1 MPWKLG
7 SYRVDD
13 KPFAAGATAEVFA
26 ARKGRTGER
35 VALKVLPLRTFRER
49 AAAEAEVGRLDHP
62 RLMTVHD
69 SVVDERRGVVG
80 LVMDLA
86 NEGDLRTL
94 LRGADAPTPI
104 EMLQIADDVLAALE
118 ALHAVG
124 LVHRDIKPENIM
136 LERVDGELRARLGDM
151 GIARPIDRTRSTG
164 SVLGTDL
171 YIAPEVHDGGAP
183 SAAADLW
190 AAGYVLYEG
199 LFGAPP
205 HADAKTAYQAIG
217 LLRAEGPNRPPNVPD
232 AIWSVVAAL
241 LAPSPDDRP
250 QSARAARHLLDSAR
264 PAAEDASV
272 DRAAPPDP
280 VGAVRRP
287 GARRRSTGR
296 GPDGIVRPVPTYERR
311 PTLARGLAAGAA
323 VVLVVGG
330 LAWMGGRNHLTFFS
344 NDPQTIGAVR
354 SLTPMPPESDAVVP
368 TQYQWRLKDGTLT
381 GRLDVSNPSDQPSVA
396 TAIPELFPHS
406 AVRGN
411 VLALVGHDGPVEKQ
425 NDGSVLVLFD
435 VPPIAPHEHH
445 VVAFR
450 MSVPPGSSDRTLLAK
465 LVRDREDAI
474 TRHALALSDAPT
486 VASVSIDLVPS
497 TINVAQRTNA
507 NVHGHTPKGDDAPAE
522 LLKDAHL
529 EVIGST
535 GIVRVEGLSLI
546 GVAPGAVVV
555 RVVVGD
561 LHADTPI
568 TVVAAPVTVPKTT
581 VTHVRRAPTT
591 QTTLI
596 EEEAP
601 PPPPKDVIV

>member
-1 MPWKLG
+1 VAWKLG

-49 AAAEAEVGRLDHP
+49 AEAEADIGRIDHP
-62 RLMTVHD
+62 RLMTVHA

-86 NEGDLRTL
+86 AEGDLRTA
-94 LRGADAPTPI
+94 LRGSSAPTPI
-104 EMLQIADDVLAALE
+104 EMVQIADDVLAAVE

-136 LERVDGELRARLGDM
+136 LERVDGQLRARLGDM
-151 GIARPIDRTRSTG
+151 GIARPVDRTRSTG

-183 SAAADLW
+183 SSAADLW
-190 AAGYVLYEG
+190 AVGYVLYEG
-199 LFGAPP
+199 LFGAAP
-205 HADAKTAYQAIG
+205 HAEAKTAYQAIG
-217 LLRAEGPNRPPNVPD
+217 LLRADGPNRPPNVPD
-232 AIWSVVAAL
+232 AIWNVVATL
-241 LAPSPDDRP
+241 LAPSPDQRP
-250 QSARAARHLLDSAR
+250 DSARAARHLLDSAR
-264 PAAEDASV
+264 PAAEAASV
-272 DRAAPPDP
+272 GDGAPDP
-280 VGAVRRP
+280 VDAVRRP

-296 GPDGIVRPVPTYERR
+296 GNDGFVRPVPTYERR
-311 PTLARGLAAGAA
+311 PTIARGVAAGAA
-323 VVLVVGG
+323 IVLVVAGV
-330 LAWMGGRNHLTFFS
+330 AWIGGRSRLTLF
-344 NDPQTIGAVR
+344 NDGAVNVGAVR
-354 SLTPMPPESDAVVP
+354 SLTPLPPESDAVVP
-368 TQYQWRLKDGTLT
+368 TQYQWRLKHGTLT
-381 GRLDVSNPSDQPSVA
+381 GRLDVSNPSDQPTAA
-396 TAIPELFPHS
+396 TDIPELFPSS

-411 VLALVGHDGPVEKQ
+411 ALALVGHDGPVEKQ
-425 NDGSVLVLFD
+425 QDGSVLVRFD
-435 VPPIAPHEHH
+435 VPSIAPHEHH

-450 MSVPPGSSDRTLLAK
+450 MSVPPSTSDRSLLAK

-486 VASVSIDLVPS
+486 VASLSIDLVPS
-497 TINVAQRTNA
+497 TIDVGQRASA
-507 NVHGHTPKGDDAPAE
+507 NVHARTPKRDDAPAE

-535 GIVRVEGLSLI
+535 GIVRVDGLSVV

-568 TVVAAPVTVPKTT
+568 SVVAAPVTVPKTT
-581 VTHVRRAPTT
+581 VTHVRRVPTT
-591 QTTLI
+591 ETTLI

-601 PPPPKDVIV
+601 PPAPKDVQV

>member
-1 MPWKLG
+1 MAWKLG

-35 VALKVLPLRTFRER
+35 VALKVLPLRTFRDR
-49 AAAEAEVGRLDHP
+49 AEAEADIGRIDHP
-62 RLMTVHD
+62 RLLTVHA

-86 NEGDLRTL
+86 NGGDLRNA

-104 EMLQIADDVLAALE
+104 EMLQIADDVLAAVE

-136 LERVDGELRARLGDM
+136 LERVDGQLRARLGDM

-190 AAGYVLYEG
+190 AVGYVLYEG

-232 AIWSVVAAL
+232 SIWNVVAAL
-241 LAPSPDDRP
+241 LAPTPDQRP
-250 QSARAARHLLDSAR
+250 ESARAARHLLESAG
-264 PAAEDASV
+264 PAAEEAS
-272 DRAAPPDP
+272 AAAGERDP
-280 VGAVRRP
+280 VAAVRRP
-287 GARRRSTGR
+287 GARRRSTER
-296 GPDGIVRPVPTYERR
+296 GHDGFVRPVPTYERR
-311 PTLARGLAAGAA
+311 PAVARAFAGIAA

-330 LAWMGGRNHLTFFS
+330 LAWIGGRNRLALFGAE
-344 NDPQTIGAVR
+344 PRTIGAVR
-354 SLTPMPPESDAVVP
+354 SLTPLPPESDAVVP
-368 TQYQWRLKDGTLT
+368 TQYQWRLKNGMLT
-381 GRLDVSNPSDQPSVA
+381 GRLDVSNPSDQPTAA
-396 TAIPELFPHS
+396 TDIPELFPPS

-411 VLALVGHDGPVEKQ
+411 ALALVGHDGPVEKQ
-425 NDGSVLVLFD
+425 RDGSVLVRFE
-435 VPPIAPHEHH
+435 VPSIAPHEHH

-450 MSVPPGSSDRTLLAK
+450 MSVPPSTSDRSLLAK

-486 VASVSIDLVPS
+486 LASISIDLVPS
-497 TINVAQRTNA
+497 TVTVGQRANA
-507 NVHGHTPKGDDAPAE
+507 NVHGRTPKQDEAPAE

-529 EVIGST
+529 EVIGSA
-535 GIVRVEGLSLI
+535 GIARVDGLSVVGL
-546 GVAPGAVVV
+546 APGAVVV
-555 RVVVGD
+555 RVVVGN
-561 LHADTPI
+561 LQADTPI
-568 TVVAAPVTVPKTT
+568 NVVAPPVTVPKTT
-581 VTHVRRAPTT
+581 VTHLRRAPTT
-591 QTTLI
+591 QTTII

-601 PPPPKDVIV
+601 PPAPKDVEV

>member
-86 NEGDLRTL
+86 NEGDLRNA
-94 LRGADAPTPI
+94 LRGADAPSPI

-171 YIAPEVHDGGAP
+171 YIAPEVHDGAAP

-232 AIWSVVAAL
+232 AIWNVVAAL

-250 QSARAARHLLDSAR
+250 ESARAARHLLDSAR
-264 PAAEDASV
+264 PAAEDASTN
-272 DRAAPPDP
+272 RAEPDS
-280 VGAVRRP
+280 VGA
-287 GARRRSTGR
+287 ARR
-296 GPDGIVRPVPTYERR
+296 GPGGLVRPVPPYERR
-311 PTLARGLAAGAA
+311 PTLARGLAAAA
-323 VVLVVGG
+323 AIVLVVGG
-330 LAWMGGRNHLTFFS
+330 LAWMGGRSHLTFFS
-344 NDPQTIGAVR
+344 DDPQTIGAVR

-381 GRLDVSNPSDQPSVA
+381 GRLDVSNPSDQQSGA

-450 MSVPPGSSDRTLLAK
+450 MSVPTAASDRTLLAK

-474 TRHALALSDAPT
+474 TRHALTLSDAPT
-486 VASVSIDLVPS
+486 VASVSIDLVPA

-507 NVHGHTPKGDDAPAE
+507 NVHGRTPKGDDAPAE

-529 EVIGST
+529 EVIGSA

-546 GVAPGAVVV
+546 GLAPGAVVV

-568 TVVAAPVTVPKTT
+568 SVVAAPVTVPKTT
-581 VTHVRRAPTT
+581 VTHLRRVPTT
-591 QTTLI
+591 QTTII

-601 PPPPKDVIV
+601 PPPPKDVVV